1 MLYSFSKSL
10 SECQNRINRVLED
23 ILVKTFSDS
32 NKLYDMVKYSVLS
45 GGKRI
50 RPALVY
56 FVGEYLQIRDIN
68 LLNTVAASIELMHCY
83 SLIHDDLPSMDND
96 DFRRGQPSCHKVFGE
111 ANAILVGDGL
121 QALALQLLLDPEFNP
136 YSSSVRNRTALCLS
150 KAAGFLG
157 MVGGQAQDMYYE
169 TISPVQL
176 SQISLQ
182 HLETLHL
189 NKTGAL
195 ITCCIELA
203 LLAIFSDTDPL
214 DPVIKKYLLE
224 YGKYFALI
232 FQIQDDIADFE
243 QGIDQKSNKL
253 TFVSLLGLEGAKQQL
268 DENYKKIELIL
279 QSLLNYNKK
288 DITLL
293 QQFVDSFQS
302 RK

>member
-1 MLYSFSKSL
+1 MQLFIKFL
-10 SECQNRINRVLED
+10 NICQDRINSVLEE
-23 ILVKTFSDS
+23 IVLKTFSDS
-32 NKLYDMVKYSVLS
+32 NKLHDVVKYSVLS

-56 FVGEYLQIRDIN
+56 LIGEYLQIRDLN

-96 DFRRGQPSCHKVFGE
+96 DFRRGRPSCHKAFGE

-121 QALALQLLLDPEFNP
+121 QALAFQLLADPEFNK
-136 YSSSVRNRTALCLS
+136 YSSNVRNDMVLCLS

-157 MVGGQAQDMYYE
+157 MVGGQAQDMDYDG
-169 TISPVQL
+169 ILPDQL
-176 SQISLQ
+176 SKISLS

-195 ITCCIELA
+195 IKCCIELA
-203 LLAIFSDTDPL
+203 LLAMFSEVDQV
-214 DPVIKKYLLE
+214 DPVVQKYLLD

-232 FQIQDDIADFE
+232 FQIQDDILDFE

-253 TFVSLLGLEGAKQQL
+253 TFVTLLGLDGAKQQL
-268 DENYKKIELIL
+268 DQHYNNIELVL
-279 QSLLNYNKK
+279 RLLFNHNQK
-288 DITLL
+288 DIKLL
-293 QQFVDSFQS
+293 QQFVYYFQHG
-302 RK
+302 